1 MMVLGP
7 GIRQNAIVD
16 RPVASTDLVPTLG
29 AMHGFPTRFA
39 QGKPLVEIL

>member
-1 MMVLGP
+1 MMILGP
-7 GIRQNAIVD
+7 GIKQNAVVD

-29 AMHGFPTRFA
+29 AMYGFSPRFA